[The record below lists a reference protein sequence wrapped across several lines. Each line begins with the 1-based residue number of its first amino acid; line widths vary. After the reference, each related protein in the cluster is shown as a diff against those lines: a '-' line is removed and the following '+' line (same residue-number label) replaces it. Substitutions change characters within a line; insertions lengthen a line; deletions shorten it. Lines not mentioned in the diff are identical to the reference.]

1 MSRFPGSL
9 LDGFRSFR
17 ANRFAPESARYRTLA
32 EQGQSP
38 EIMVIACCDSRSSP
52 ETLFSAGPG
61 ELFVVRN
68 VANLVLP
75 CQAEGGRHGTSA
87 ALEFGVQA
95 LKVRHVV
102 VLGHA
107 RCGGVQAALL
117 SGGSPLSAGDFT
129 GKWLELL
136 APAASEVMA
145 DESLSASERQT
156 ALEQASVRRSI
167 ANLRTFPFVS
177 TAEDEGRLQLH
188 GAWFDIASG
197 ELWTLDAG
205 TGAFSKAV

>member
-9 LDGFRSFR
+9 LDGYRSFR
-17 ANRFAPESARYRTLA
+17 ANRFAPESARYRALA

-38 EIMVIACCDSRSSP
+38 EIMVIACSDSRSSP

-68 VANLVLP
+68 VANLVPP
-75 CQAEGGRHGTSA
+75 CEAEGGRHGTSA
-87 ALEFGVQA
+87 ALEFGIEG
-95 LKVRHVV
+95 LKVRHIV

-107 RCGGVQAALL
+107 RCGGVQAALR
-117 SGGSPLSAGDFT
+117 SDRPPLSEGDFT

-136 APAASEVMA
+136 APAAGEVMA
-145 DESLSASERQT
+145 DASLSASERQT
-156 ALEQASVRRSI
+156 VLEQASVRRSI

-177 TAEDEGRLQLH
+177 VGEKEGRLHLH

-205 TGAFSKAV
+205 TGAFSKAG